1 VSAPSSSLAAA
12 PIGARTR
19 LLEATE
25 ISKRFAGIHALDGVS
40 IDVGAGE
47 LVGLIGP
54 NGAGKTTLFNCLL
67 GLDPPDE
74 GSVYFAG
81 REVTKL
87 PVYRRARMG
96 MGRTFQ
102 RLELFVGLSVREHL
116 LLPERAHRGDAP
128 LWRDLL
134 RLSRTTPAEAARAD
148 AMLELLGIGPLA
160 DQPVESL
167 SLGRGRLVEL
177 GRALMI
183 EPKLLLL
190 DEPSSGLD
198 RMETAAF
205 AARLRDIAH
214 ERGTAVLLVEHDVD
228 LVQAVAER
236 IIVLDFGTVIASG
249 PTREVLED
257 ATVRQAYL
265 GDMV

>member
-1 VSAPSSSLAAA
+1 MTAPSAA
-12 PIGARTR
+12 PAESPVGAPTR

-40 IDVGAGE
+40 IEVGQGE

-81 REVTKL
+81 RDVTKS

-96 MGRTFQ
+96 IGRTFQ

-116 LLPERAHRGDAP
+116 LLPDRAHRGDAP

-134 RLSRTTPAEAARAD
+134 RLSRTTPAETERVD
-148 AMLELLGIGPLA
+148 AMVELLGISELA
-160 DQPVESL
+160 DKPVESL

-177 GRALMI
+177 GRALMT

-205 AARLRDIAH
+205 AMRLRDIARD
-214 ERGTAVLLVEHDVD
+214 RGTAVLLVEHDVD
-228 LVQAVAER
+228 LVQAVVER
-236 IIVLDFGTVIASG
+236 LVVLDFGNVIASG
-249 PTREVLED
+249 PTGDVLSN